1 MTEGA
6 VTISNKFLA
15 CLAPLRFRRWY
26 LIRAVYISGQARI
39 YNDYFFTWR
48 TLRICIDDS
57 SDVLGCCDY
66 ASGSQAQFR
75 NLVHFHEYREVSV
88 GETLTTA
95 LGRCSLLECH
105 RSTMGISMLRLRRA
119 CLPRFHLQQVHLPRV
134 HLRQV
139 RLQPVN
145 HPCQSERAP
154 HTKPFSSLSRPGKRQ
169 RSPTT
174 LSSSAQALK
183 VGYFRRLF
191 WVQLSTW
198 KKCKERPRNRDWWLP
213 FHSHCL
219 NSSHPTG
226 FDEDCGQQNDIFPL
240 FHEKYKF
247 SPDTD
252 VSNWNGGPMY
262 NLGGRGAAWG
272 LFSPRVRDEILAH
285 QFAPRTELHDELV
298 RTWYRAAKDLMG
310 LLLLTTTPAHQN
322 LMEHLNVKNNFRNN
336 RNVQWQWGRI
346 ASEFR
351 DQKNFDFARGAYS
364 TIDKLL
370 EIAMSKR
377 RRKDGVLEE
386 HKNWSIILH
395 SEVRSIIWDDND
407 FYQAVGVVV
416 RDKTHVVVTSIKLRA
431 DANGQALRTSNII
444 LAAGSVQSPAI
455 LLRSGKKN
463 FLESKGGLHLT
474 DHDIFANGYSFHYLN
489 PGDREQIGSMK
500 SRHMFVS
507 EMTLLMVISPW
518 QTSHWCRFFSS
529 QELYAQSSLW
539 ERKFPQVHRYFHP
552 TCTSEWEE
560 HHRARCRWRAHCD
573 HTSRFFIQ
581 KCRQARRRA
590 KEAMQV
596 LQKALSI
603 EIMERRRMKT
613 RSFSSP
619 LGLVE
624 SLTSLGLFRCWVDL
638 ACRTAS
644 KLTSNSGVIREYTS
658 ATSPCSLTLQK

>member
-1 MTEGA
+1 MTEGI
-6 VTISNKFLA
+6 VTISTKLLA

-48 TLRICIDDS
+48 TLRICIDNS

-88 GETLTTA
+88 GETLTSA

-183 VGYFRRLF
+183 VGYFRRFF

-198 KKCKERPRNRDWWLP
+198 KKCQERPRNRDWWLP
-213 FHSHCL
+213 FHSQIHPNL
-219 NSSHPTG
+219 PASTKIVDNRTTFFPSSTRSTNSHPIPTSVTG
-226 FDEDCGQQNDIFPL
+226 TAAPCTTL
-240 FHEKYKF
+240 
-247 SPDTD
+247 
-252 VSNWNGGPMY
+252 
-262 NLGGRGAAWG
+262 GAAVPPG
-272 LFSPRVRDEILAH
+272 VFSPRVYVMKFSHISSRQEPSCMTSLFGLGTG
-285 QFAPRTELHDELV
+285 QP
-298 RTWYRAAKDLMG
+298 MG

-322 LMEHLNVKNNFRNN
+322 LMERLNVKNNFRNN

-416 RDKTHVVVTSIKLRA
+416 RDENVVVTSIKLRT

-518 QTSHWCRFFSS
+518 QTSHWCRFFSF
-529 QELYAQSSLW
+529 QELYAQSILW
-539 ERKFPQVHRYFHP
+539 ERKLFRSPKFIATFIPPVPLNERNTIELDADGEPIVTIHRVSLFRNTDKHV
-552 TCTSEWEE
+552 
-560 HHRARCRWRAHCD
+560 A
-573 HTSRFFIQ
+573 
-581 KCRQARRRA
+581 
-590 KEAMQV
+590 
-596 LQKALSI
+596 
-603 EIMERRRMKT
+603 ERRK
-613 RSFSSP
+613 
-619 LGLVE
+619 
-624 SLTSLGLFRCWVDL
+624 RCKFCKKH
-638 ACRTAS
+638 CRS
-644 KLTSNSGVIREYTS
+644 KLWNGGGWRREVFQ
-658 ATSPCSLTLQK
+658 APWA